1 MLSVPEQADSLKGS
15 GGRGSGG
22 SDHIRDTVSQ
32 RRFRQGARRGK
43 DRCLF
48 RERGRPDSGEEALIK
63 ALRRGAEGRCEKGRG
78 HFVQGA
84 VTLPTSFSCLL
95 FFFPPFLKLEP
106 IRIVFSGLLPQ
117 CLVSA

>member
-1 MLSVPEQADSLKGS
+1 M
-15 GGRGSGG
+15 
-22 SDHIRDTVSQ
+22 SQ
-32 RRFRQGARRGK
+32 RRFRQGAQRGK

-84 VTLPTSFSCLL
+84 VTLPTSFFS
-95 FFFPPFLKLEP
+95 PFLKLEP

-117 CLVSA
+117 CLVLA